1 MLETVSTVAGQDQG
15 SAHPTPRRV
24 PGFAGF
30 GLVVSVLKKD
40 SCARL
45 GIFERLDP
53 IGDFSVEPRD
63 DLALGDCSFDE
74 KIDRTAHCAVWAS

>member
-1 MLETVSTVAGQDQG
+1 M
-15 SAHPTPRRV
+15 
-24 PGFAGF
+24 
-30 GLVVSVLKKD
+30 VSVLKKD